1 MGSAPRSLSVCQT
14 AKTITQIRQMSE
26 PKTRAR
32 LKGSN
37 FCGIY
42 RVFQIIVRVGWVVV
56 NSPPELDILLWEF
69 FYLVKGT

>member
-37 FCGIY
+37 FCVIY
-42 RVFQIIVRVGWVVV
+42 RVFQIVVRGGWVVV
-56 NSPPELDILLWEF
+56 NSPPELEILLGGF
-69 FYLVKGT
+69 FNLVKGT